1 MTEQKYEA
9 GNEYTPAEHLAL
21 ANEALARALK
31 FGIEYKAGQF
41 RATRRAELDQLQA
54 SVEYWTRRVSAQSSG
69 PARNLVRFV
78 RPS

>member
-31 FGIEYKAGQF
+31 LGIEYKAGQF

-54 SVEYWTRRVSAQSSG
+54 AVEYWTRRVNAAANG
-69 PARNLVRFV
+69 PARNYVRFT
-78 RPS
+78 RQS

>member
-9 GNEYTPAEHLAL
+9 ANEYTPAEQLAL

-31 FGIEYKAGQF
+31 LGIEYKAGQF

-54 SVEYWTRRVSAQSSG
+54 VVQYWQRIVSAQTSG

-78 RPS
+78 RQS